1 MEETIQLL
9 QECNAGIKM
18 GISSI
23 NDVLDTVE
31 NEELKHLLITSR
43 EHHEKLGDKT
53 HELLNSYHDTG
64 KEPPFMA
71 KAMAEIKTNIKLMST
86 PTDQKAA
93 DIIAEG
99 CDMGIRSVSK
109 YLNQYADA
117 TKEARQIA
125 MELVRIEEELSKEL
139 RKYL

>member
-31 NEELKHLLITSR
+31 NEELKNLLITSR

-71 KAMAEIKTNIKLMST
+71 KTMAEIKTNMKLMST
-86 PTDQKAA
+86 PTDQKVA

-109 YLNQYADA
+109 YLNQYGDA
-117 TKEARQIA
+117 SEEARQIA
-125 MELVRIEEELSKEL
+125 KELVRIEEELSKEL

>member
-1 MEETIQLL
+1 MEDTIQLL
-9 QECNAGIKM
+9 KECNSGIKM

-31 NEELKHLLITSR
+31 NEELKHLLFESR
-43 EHHEKLGDKT
+43 EHHEKLGDET
-53 HELLNSYHDTG
+53 HALLNYLHDTG

-71 KAMAEIKTNIKLMST
+71 KAMAEIKTNMKLMTT
-86 PTDQKAA
+86 PTDQKVA
-93 DIIAEG
+93 DIVAEG

-109 YLNQYADA
+109 YVNQYSNASE
-117 TKEARQIA
+117 EAKNIA
-125 MELVRIEEELSKEL
+125 KELVRIEEELSKEL

>member
-71 KAMAEIKTNIKLMST
+71 KAMAEIKTNMKLMST

-117 TKEARQIA
+117 TKEAKQIA
-125 MELVRIEEELSKEL
+125 KELVRIEEELSKEL
-139 RKYL
+139 RKYV

>member
-53 HELLNSYHDTG
+53 HELLNFYHDTG

-71 KAMAEIKTNIKLMST
+71 KAMAEIKTNMKLMST